1 MSAIDTIPVG
11 IEQAAQLIPLGT
23 GLILP
28 NGDFQDIDR
37 LSHSPAIA
45 DQLKAVEL
53 VGMIWGDCIS
63 E

>member
-1 MSAIDTIPVG
+1 MSVTDTIPLG
-11 IEQAAQLIPLGT
+11 IEQAAHLIPLGI

-28 NGDFQDIDR
+28 NADFQDIDR
-37 LSHSPAIA
+37 LSHSPDVA

-53 VGMIWGDCIS
+53 YGMIWGDCIS